1 MADPDSSTGLL
12 RDRLG
17 QMLNYSLT
25 QMIYVAAKLN
35 IADLLANGPRS
46 VEEIAATVGA
56 HPRSLYRLLRA
67 LASLGIFEEDSNGRF
82 GLTPLAEL
90 LQTEREGSLHPFA
103 LSYGEPWWWDA
114 WGRLLHSVQTGE
126 TAFNSVH
133 GQSLFEYLDQHLE
146 AAKIFNANMRSMTAG
161 EAKTLANAYD
171 FSQTR
176 LLVDVGGGLGTMA
189 TAVLQAQPGAKAI
202 LFDLP
207 SVIAGA
213 RGYLA
218 AGSEGRCQLVA
229 GSFFEWVPRGG
240 DTYLLKDIIHDW
252 DDARSIAILRNC
264 RRAMSESA
272 KLLLIE
278 RVIPPGN
285 EPAEGKLVDISML
298 VMTGGMERTESEY
311 RALLEAAGLR
321 MMKIIPTGVSASII
335 QAAPT

>member
-1 MADPDSSTGLL
+1 
-12 RDRLG
+12 
-17 QMLNYSLT
+17 MLNYSLT
-25 QMIYVAAKLN
+25 QMIYVVAKLN
-35 IADLLANGPRS
+35 VADLLANGPKS
-46 VEEIAATVGA
+46 VEEIAAIVGA

-67 LASLGIFEEDSNGRF
+67 LASLGIFEQDSNGRF
-82 GLTPLAEL
+82 RLTPLAEL
-90 LQTEREGSLHPFA
+90 LQAEGEGSLHPFA

-161 EAKTLANAYD
+161 EAQALASAYD
-171 FSQTR
+171 FTKTR

-189 TAVLQAQPGAKAI
+189 TAILQSQPEAKAI

-218 AGSEGRCQLVA
+218 AGIETRCQLVA

-264 RRAMSESA
+264 RHAMSDSA

-285 EPAEGKLVDISML
+285 EPADGKLVDISML

-321 MMKIIPTGVSASII
+321 MTEIIPTGVSASII
-335 QAAPT
+335 QSAPA